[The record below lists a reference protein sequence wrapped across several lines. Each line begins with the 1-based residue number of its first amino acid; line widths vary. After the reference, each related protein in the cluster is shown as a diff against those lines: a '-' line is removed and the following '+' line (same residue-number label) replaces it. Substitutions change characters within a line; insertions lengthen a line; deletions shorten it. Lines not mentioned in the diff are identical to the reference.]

1 MQLSLTHSGEDGIW
15 SEHSSPS
22 AEKALCAVVHNT
34 LQQLEAAALQDLAEL
49 TYFLEVVSLNKDQKK
64 AQQNSIKTEIA
75 QLSFKPL
82 LSFDSNQACWV
93 PSFRRTSDNENYHL
107 VSFDSQTVQL
117 SCSWQP
123 LLFTGGIWN
132 QLQRLL

>member
-1 MQLSLTHSGEDGIW
+1 MQLSLTHSGEDVSW

-34 LQQLEAAALQDLAEL
+34 LQQLEAAALRDVAEL
-49 TYFLEVVSLNKDQKK
+49 TYFLEVVSLNRDQKK

-82 LSFDSNQACWV
+82 LSLFDSNQACWV

-117 SCSWQP
+117 SCSRQP

-132 QLQRLL
+132 HL